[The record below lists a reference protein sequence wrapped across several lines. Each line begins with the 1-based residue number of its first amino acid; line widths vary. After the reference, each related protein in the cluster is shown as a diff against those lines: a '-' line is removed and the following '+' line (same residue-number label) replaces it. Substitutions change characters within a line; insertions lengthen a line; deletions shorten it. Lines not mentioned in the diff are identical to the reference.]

1 VHWEYLRLSIT
12 CLKNSP
18 DLHVIDFIIEGIS
31 FDVVS
36 LTTIQYKTT
45 SCFPI
50 TIQQDEVSSDF
61 KNSFM
66 A

>member
-1 VHWEYLRLSIT
+1 
-12 CLKNSP
+12 LKNSP